1 MDVKQIYALVNA
13 ATSEVLGKT
22 DLVSEDLSNIV
33 DVGTEIVNA
42 SAVDN
47 YVKSLV
53 NRIGKV
59 IFVNRPYS
67 GKVPSVLM
75 DGWEFGSV
83 LQKITAEIPTATE
96 NESWE
101 LTDGEEY
108 KQDVFY
114 KPSVSAK
121 FFNSKVTFE
130 VPISITERQVKESF
144 GSAAELNGFISMLY
158 AAVEKSMTIKTDALV
173 MRTINNMIVSTFAS
187 EPQNGEARAINLLA
201 LYNAKFGKELTAA
214 AAMFDADFV
223 RFASY
228 TIALFADR
236 FGTISTLF
244 NVGGKARFTST
255 DRLHIVLLSEF
266 AKAAQTYLYGD
277 TYHNEFVKLPNA
289 ETVPYWQGSGKNYSF
304 ADTATI
310 KTKKTV
316 DGVTTETEITG
327 VLGVMFDRD
336 ALGVCNLNRR
346 VTTAYNA
353 KAEFFNNFYKFD
365 AGYFNDTNENFVVF
379 YVATDTTPITVTK
392 TETHATISGLPQNVT
407 VDSVLKLTA
416 TAAND
421 YEFTTAPTLAYTTKD
436 GNSVTVSFVIDSDD
450 DTKAT
455 LEINL
460 ANTNI
465 NGTEGITIAAE
476 GAAA

>member
-1 MDVKQIYALVNA
+1 MDVKQIYQLVNG

-22 DLVSEDLSNIV
+22 DLVAEDLTNIV

-83 LQKITAEIPTATE
+83 LQKITAEIPNATE

-101 LTDGEEY
+101 LTDGAEY

-114 KPSVSAK
+114 KPTVSAK

-173 MRTINNMIVSTFAS
+173 MRTINNMIVSTFEN
-187 EPQNGEARAINLLA
+187 EPQSGEARAINLLA
-201 LYNAKFGKELTAA
+201 RYNAQFGKQLTANA
-214 AAMFDADFV
+214 AIFDADFV

-236 FGTISTLF
+236 FGSISTLF
-244 NVGGKARFTST
+244 NVGGKDRFTST

-266 AKAAQTYLYGD
+266 AKAAQTYLYSD
-277 TYHNEFVKLPNA
+277 TYHNEFVKLPTA
-289 ETVPYWQGSGKNYSF
+289 ETVPYWQGSGLTYNF
-304 ADTATI
+304 ADTARI

-316 DGVTTETEITG
+316 NNVETTTELTG
-327 VLGVMFDRD
+327 ILGVMFDRD

-379 YVATDTTPITVTK
+379 YVASDTTPITVTK
-392 TETHATISGLPQNVT
+392 TENNATISGLPSSVT

-416 TAAND
+416 TAAEN
-421 YEFTTAPTLAYTTKD
+421 YEFATAPTLAYTTKD
-436 GNSVTVSFVIDSDD
+436 GNTVTTSFVIDSDD
-450 DTKAT
+450 ETKAT

-460 ANTNI
+460 AATNI
-465 NGTEGITIAAE
+465 DGAEGITITAT
-476 GAAA
+476 GASV